1 VGVVGAELVG
11 GGLDVGGC
19 DRVGVGVTGGC
30 VGWFVAGGVVPGCPG
45 GRVGPRVV
53 PGSSGAADDE
63 DAESVGDSDGNEGA
77 SVTTVGGSRLASAP
91 TGSAVPS
98 PHAGGGPDAGSRDP
112 FSDTEP
118 DATSTASGSAVNR
131 LAPAVSSGPAS
142 VSIRSESAWNADDEL
157 AVLASSRPRLIRTT
171 ADGWIGRPDW
181 LTS

>member
-1 VGVVGAELVG
+1 MRVGDVGGGLVG

-19 DRVGVGVTGGC
+19 VCVGVGVTGC
-30 VGWFVAGGVVPGCPG
+30 VGWLVAGGVVPGCAG

-53 PGSSGAADDE
+53 PGSSGAADE

-98 PHAGGGPDAGSRDP
+98 PHAGGGPEAGSFAP

-118 DATSTASGSAVNR
+118 DATSAASGSAVNR
-131 LAPAVSSGPAS
+131 VAPAVSNGPAS
-142 VSIRSESAWNADDEL
+142 VSIRNESGWNADDEL
-157 AVLASSRPRLIRTT
+157 SVSASSRPVLIRTT
-171 ADGWIGRPDW
+171 AVGWIGCPE
-181 LTS
+181 LSS